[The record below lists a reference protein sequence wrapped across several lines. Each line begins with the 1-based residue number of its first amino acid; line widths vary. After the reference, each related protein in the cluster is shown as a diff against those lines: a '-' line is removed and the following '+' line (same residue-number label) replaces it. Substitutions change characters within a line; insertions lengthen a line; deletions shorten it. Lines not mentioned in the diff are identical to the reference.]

1 MSGLVGSPMCWTTA
15 LEITLSWLPSSKSVC
30 MKCLPIRAVVVCSV
44 VDVFQ
49 RVELTVLMFII
60 VPQSLC
66 YREVVDTKA
75 ILLAT
80 EKIVV

>member
-1 MSGLVGSPMCWTTA
+1 MRCTTA

-30 MKCLPIRAVVVCSV
+30 MKCLPIRAIVVCSI
-44 VDVFQ
+44 VDIFQ
-49 RVELTVLMFII
+49 SVELTVLILVM

-75 ILLAT
+75 ILLVT
-80 EKIVV
+80 EKIAV